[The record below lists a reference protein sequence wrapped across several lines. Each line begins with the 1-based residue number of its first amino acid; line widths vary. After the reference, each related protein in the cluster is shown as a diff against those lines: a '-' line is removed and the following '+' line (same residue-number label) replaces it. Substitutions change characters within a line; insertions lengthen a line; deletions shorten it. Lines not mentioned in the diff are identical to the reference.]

1 MDVDE
6 IQKRI
11 GDGQLVFVLLLSLAR
26 QGHDVTQPNMVRTTA
41 VELDSVI
48 AAALEALA
56 TRASGGSE
64 PMIPELEKTLNAFER
79 SMTGTDALDKEVAS
93 HVAARLALYRALSA
107 AIKRLSS
114 EFLNTGQNQH
124 RGLSSNG
131 EIFFESQK
139 T

>member
-1 MDVDE
+1 MRAAAVNVD
-6 IQKRI
+6 
-11 GDGQLVFVLLLSLAR
+11 
-26 QGHDVTQPNMVRTTA
+26 NA
-41 VELDSVI
+41 V
-48 AAALEALA
+48 ATALEALA
-56 TRASGGSE
+56 NHVSGGSE

-114 EFLNTGQNQH
+114 EFLNTEQDQH